1 MLGISAASMIIPHF
15 GSSPWI
21 RSVMTPVDNV
31 RCDELEMNVN
41 AYTNSFKTS
50 DAEKM
55 TTVRIPGIE
64 IGKTIRHSV
73 PSRDAPS
80 TCAASSSSCGI
91 VLKKPIRSHVENG
104 NVNDGYTRIKDQ
116 SRSSRC
122 SRAITAYKG
131 MKSNVGGTRYVRK
144 MPMPRLW

>member
-91 VLKKPIRSHVENG
+91 VLKNPIRSHVENG
-104 NVNDGYTRIKDQ
+104 TVNEGKTRISDS
-116 SRSSRC
+116 SRSWRPAC
-122 SRAITAYKG
+122 AITHDIGRKR
-131 MKSNVGGTRYVRK
+131 SVGGTREVRK
-144 MPMPRLW
+144 NP